1 MSRPAAPPPVVVHIE
16 RLIIDG
22 ADLQPRHAEALQRA
36 IEDELRQLLQAGDW
50 HPQSGSRARAEAP
63 VIAFA
68 GLPAQAGRDG
78 ARIAQSLHAAI
89 GAPVTAGEA
98 ADGVRG
104 GGP

>member
-22 ADLQPRHAEALQRA
+22 A
-36 IEDELRQLLQAGDW
+36 LRQLLQAGDW